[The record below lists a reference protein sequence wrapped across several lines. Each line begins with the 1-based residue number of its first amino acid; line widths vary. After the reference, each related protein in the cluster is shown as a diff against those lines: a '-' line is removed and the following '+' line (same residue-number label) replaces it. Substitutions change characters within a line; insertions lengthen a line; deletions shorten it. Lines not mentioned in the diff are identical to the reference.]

1 MTPPTT
7 SAPSAT
13 RSSRA
18 ARPADPEESPEAQ
31 AFRREVRDFLTAH
44 APPRPPTGEGSTQL
58 GKVDV
63 TSETEAEHVREC
75 RAWQATLAEHGW
87 AGITWPVEHGGRGGT
102 TEQARIF
109 AQEQARFDVPV
120 GVFMIATGMVGPTII
135 AHGTDAQKDWYLP
148 RMLRGEHVW
157 CQLFSEPGAGSD
169 LAGLATRAERDGDE
183 WVVNGQK
190 VWTSGA
196 HFSDWG
202 ILLARTDWDAPKHR
216 GISYFLVDM
225 RTPGIEVR
233 PLRQITGFAH
243 FNEVFLTDVRIPHA
257 NLLGPLNGGW
267 GVAQTTLMN
276 ERAMIGSGGTG
287 IGFTSM
293 LALARASG
301 VTGDLV
307 SRQELARCFTR
318 HRILGW
324 LGERAKAR
332 ARLGQQGP
340 EASVM
345 KLAVSR
351 RVAADADMVLAFEG
365 AYGMLHRADAPDDGQ
380 WQQLF
385 LNQWSI
391 RIGGGTEQIQR
402 NVLGERVLGLPG
414 EPRPD
419 KTLPFRDLPRS

>member
-1 MTPPTT
+1 M
-7 SAPSAT
+7 SSAT
-13 RSSRA
+13 VA
-18 ARPADPEESPEAQ
+18 AANDEESAEAR
-31 AFRREVRDFLTAH
+31 AFRAEARAFLDAH
-44 APPRPPTGEGSTQL
+44 AKLRPPTGEGSTQL

-63 TSETEAEHVREC
+63 TDESEAEHVREC
-75 RAWQATLAEHGW
+75 REWQATLAANGW
-87 AGITWPVEHGGRGGT
+87 AGITWPVEYGGRGGT

-120 GVFMIATGMVGPTII
+120 GAFMVAIGMVGPTII
-135 AHGTDAQKDWYLP
+135 AHGTQAQKEHFLP
-148 RMLRGEHVW
+148 RMLRGDHVW

-169 LAGLATRAERDGDE
+169 LAGLTTRAERDGDE

-202 ILLARTDWDAPKHR
+202 ILLARTNWDVPKHR

-225 RTPGIEVR
+225 RTAGIEVR

-243 FNEVFLTDVRIPHA
+243 FNEVFLSDVRIPAA
-257 NLLGPLNGGW
+257 NLLGEIDGGW
-267 GVAQTTLMN
+267 GVTQTTLMN

-287 IGFTSM
+287 IGFPAM
-293 LALARASG
+293 LALARKCG
-301 VTGDLV
+301 VTDDPV
-307 SRQELARCFTR
+307 ARQELARCYTR
-318 HRILGW
+318 FQILGW
-324 LGERAKAR
+324 LGERAKAK
-332 ARLGQQGP
+332 AKLGQQGP

-345 KLAVSR
+345 KLAVSQ
-351 RVAADADMVLAFEG
+351 RVAADGDMVLGFEG
-365 AYGMLHRADAPDDGQ
+365 AHGMLHRSDAIDDGQ
-380 WQQLF
+380 WQQVF
-385 LNQWSI
+385 LNQWSV

-419 KTLPFRDLPRS
+419 KTLPFRDIPRN